1 MGWDTARLTTLRQVV
16 AELFPREPDQRRLVT
31 EAGLREAAIAF
42 DPSADDSWFA
52 ILQYARVQDRVDAL
66 VDKIL
71 EESPNET
78 LRKLKDQ
85 VPVPLVAG
93 ANIKTDVTWKGP
105 PNGRGVL
112 EQITGARSALV
123 PVSFLAVGVAR
134 ARAVAKVQLANGAAG
149 SGFLVRDG
157 LLLTNH
163 HVLPDAAS
171 AASAV
176 ALFNYQETADGLA
189 EPMESYHLDPAA
201 FFATS
206 EADDW
211 SAVRVAGDAAARW
224 GTLELKRAAVCRD
237 DRVNIVQHPG
247 GGPTQI
253 SFFSNL
259 VVYVGGGRVQY
270 LTDTLPGSSGSPV
283 LDRDW
288 NVVALH
294 HSGGWLTE
302 PGSDPKNTF
311 YRNEGILIDNV
322 IDGLAA
328 ASRPAAP

>member
-1 MGWDTARLTTLRQVV
+1 MGWDTARLTSLRQVA

-42 DPSADDSWFA
+42 DPSADDSWFD
-52 ILQYARVQDRVDAL
+52 ILQYARGQDMVDAL

-78 LRKLKDQ
+78 IRKLKNE

-93 ANIKTDVTWKGP
+93 ASIKTDVTWKGP
-105 PNGRGVL
+105 PNARGVL
-112 EQITGARSALV
+112 EQVTGARSALV
-123 PVSFLAVGVAR
+123 PVSFLAVGLTR
-134 ARAVAKVQLANGAAG
+134 ARAVAKVQLASGAAG
-149 SGFLVRDG
+149 SGFLLRDG

-171 AASAV
+171 AATGV
-176 ALFNYQETADGLA
+176 AIFNYQETPDGLD
-189 EPMESYHLDPAA
+189 EPMESFHLDPGA

-211 SAVRVAGDAAARW
+211 SAVRVAGDAGRW
-224 GTLELKRAAVCRD
+224 GALDLKRAAVHPD

-247 GGPTQI
+247 GGPKQI

-283 LDRDW
+283 FDRDW